1 MEAQKVTYYVS
12 STNRTGECGDFDPD
26 KEREFESLESAITV
40 FLAWREQAMSDFA
53 SDFKHGAVDDRL
65 VRLQELV
72 WDDLGG
78 EGELEIVDTNDI
90 LTYRYTY
97 ADFLRD
103 DFIQPI
109 IDELP
114 KSDGYTQNEYNN
126 EAMQVVRDFL
136 DERDK

>member
-12 STNRTGECGDFDPD
+12 STNRTGDYGDFEPD
-26 KEREFESLESAITV
+26 KERELESLESAIPV

-53 SDFKHGAVDDRL
+53 SDFKHDAMDDRL

-78 EGELEIVDTNDI
+78 EGELEIVDTVDI
-90 LTYRYTY
+90 AEYRYTY

-103 DFIQPI
+103 DFLQPI

-114 KSDGYTQNEYNN
+114 KSDGHTQNEYND
-126 EAMQVVRDFL
+126 EAIQVVRDFVAGL
-136 DERDK
+136 E